1 MAIQRKPKSA
11 AARDAAAE
19 AFVTGAPDAA
29 AVATPAAYDKG
40 VPKGHKRQIS
50 LTIAPEMLRQ
60 VDERAKHAGVGRA
73 AFISMAI
80 RKALDQN

>member
-1 MAIQRKPKSA
+1 MAIQRRPKSA

-29 AVATPAAYDKG
+29 AIVKPAIYDKG

-60 VDERAKHAGVGRA
+60 VDERAKHAGIGRA

-80 RKALDQN
+80 RKALDER

>member
-11 AARDAAAE
+11 AARDAAA
-19 AFVTGAPDAA
+19 
-29 AVATPAAYDKG
+29 VAKPAAYDKG

-80 RKALDQN
+80 RKALDEN